1 MIMEVAK
8 GDLRAFMR
16 KHVHWGITNLHKKN
30 VASLTTRSLIHSL
43 PTTLHCLPT
52 ARYLIHSLRTAHCS
66 SRTAHRCPLAYLLAA
81 HLLIRLLHQ
90 VELSFERNEWR
101 LKPRALDEASAATK
115 IQAGFRG
122 KAGRR
127 RHNKVNH
134 GGGAVC
140 LLRSLHVLQQ
150 RSKQHHC
157 TYRSSVALTA
167 ASSHSQR
174 HCTDCWL

>member
-127 RHNKVNH
+127 RHNKVLH
-134 GGGAVC
+134 DGGVGAVYLC
-140 LLRSLHVLQQ
+140 IGRSM
-150 RSKQHHC
+150 HC
-157 TYRSSVALTA
+157 SSVAFKVAASHILQQCCTHSSIIALTA
-167 ASSHSQR
+167 SLH
-174 HCTDCWL
+174 